1 MFLIDLG
8 QFVISSI
15 FVSGQFCS
23 QSIAQVWFGFKNWQ
37 GWYLVL
43 KQFYLLCFR
52 SLSIIILCAAFVGAI
67 ITYQGYITLDQFGS
81 SEGLSQLVALSLYR
95 ELGPVLTALLFA
107 GRSASSVTAEL
118 VLMRTGDQIDAIK
131 VMGGSLSGLLI
142 MPRYLAS
149 WVGLVFLT
157 LVFNAVA
164 VYSGALMAT
173 TAFDMD
179 FYSFLERLKTD
190 VPFDPNITSSLA
202 KSLLF
207 AIWISFVMVYNG
219 LNSPKTNQ
227 GIASGVT
234 QTVVAS
240 SIGIFVID
248 YLLTVFFPIGGG

>member
-1 MFLIDLG
+1 MMWLIDLG
-8 QFVISSI
+8 QMIVNAVY
-15 FVSGQFCS
+15 VSGEFCTK
-23 QSIAQVWFGFKNWQ
+23 SILQVWRGMKNWQ

-131 VMGGSLSGLLI
+131 VMGGSISGLLI

-149 WVGLVFLT
+149 WTGLVFLT

-164 VYSGALMAT
+164 VCAGALMAQA
-173 TAFDMD
+173 AFDMD
-179 FYSFLERLKTD
+179 IYAFLERLRSD
-190 VPFDPNITSSLA
+190 VPFNPNITSSIV

-207 AIWISFVMVYNG
+207 AVWISFVMVYNG
-219 LNSPKTNQ
+219 FHSPKTNQ
-227 GIASGVT
+227 GIAAGVT

-248 YLLTVFFPIGGG
+248 YLLTVFFPIGG